1 MKKFFSVVS
10 LILFLLIS
18 SVSCEKDEPSPVIGK
33 WEGISLR
40 TTNFENSVI
49 VNDSTYTYHSEE
61 FVLDILADGTCKTYE
76 YGALDETF
84 TWKVDGNMFSL
95 IEGSNSRGAKFTV
108 IDDTLTMDFTSNWD
122 ESGVKYKRVFYYILK
137 LI

>member
-1 MKKFFSVVS
+1 M
-10 LILFLLIS
+10 
-18 SVSCEKDEPSPVIGK
+18 
-33 WEGISLR
+33 
-40 TTNFENSVI
+40 I
-49 VNDSTYTYHSEE
+49 VNDSTYTYQSEE

-76 YGALDETF
+76 YGILDETF

-122 ESGVKYKRVFYYILK
+122 EAGVKYKRVFYYVLK